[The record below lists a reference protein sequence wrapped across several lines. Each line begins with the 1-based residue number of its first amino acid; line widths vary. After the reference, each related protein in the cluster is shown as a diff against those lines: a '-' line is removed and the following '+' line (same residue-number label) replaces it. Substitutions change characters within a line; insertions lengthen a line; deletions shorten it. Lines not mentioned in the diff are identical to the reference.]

1 MRPSAPFPWA
11 KPRRERLLLALVV
24 VAALTPVYVV
34 STQDVSHFC
43 LARAFAAGKFAIS
56 PCGKYSVDIAS
67 YGGHIYSN
75 KAPGMSALAL
85 PAVEAVRLPSA
96 LRWPPGADLQLW
108 LVRLLTSGVA
118 FLACAFMVGR
128 VAEGLAAGSGG
139 PVLVTFGLGTFVTPF
154 AASGFDHVPTAAFAF
169 AAFVLAWSRRPTLA
183 GLAAGLAYTVE
194 YEAAAVLVLVG
205 AYVALRGW
213 RPLGRYIAGAAPAV
227 LLSAAYS
234 WLAFAAPWR
243 IPQHYDVYSFPDVKP
258 GGILSVHAPN
268 LKSIRLV
275 FIGDRGLL
283 VATPAV
289 LAATVGLWLLWR
301 RGFRAESLLCAAV
314 TAVFVV
320 GECGYGDPYG
330 GLSAG
335 PRYLI
340 PALPFLSLG
349 LAPAFRR
356 WRRPT
361 ALLGAASI
369 VAIVALTLTWA
380 RSAGKHYRDTVWGE
394 IARTAWHPSGSRLVG
409 ELAKNV
415 VDSAGLSRASAAGMV
430 CVCAIVAYALALR
443 QS

>member
-1 MRPSAPFPWA
+1 MRPPAPFPWA

-43 LARAFAAGKFAIS
+43 LTRALAAGKFAIA

-85 PAVEAVRLPSA
+85 PAVEAVGLPSA
-96 LRWPPGADLQLW
+96 LRWPAGGDLQLW
-108 LVRLLTSGVA
+108 LVRALTSGVA
-118 FLACAFMVGR
+118 FLACAFLVGR
-128 VAEGLAAGSGG
+128 VAEGLVAGSGG
-139 PVLVTFGLGTFVTPF
+139 AVLVTFGLGTFVTPF
-154 AASGFDHVPTAAFAF
+154 AASGFDHVPTAALSF
-169 AAFVLAWSRRPTLA
+169 AAFVLAWSRRPSLA
-183 GLAAGLAYTVE
+183 GVAAGLAYAVE
-194 YEAAAVLVLVG
+194 YEAAAVLLLV
-205 AYVALRGW
+205 AVYVALHGRG
-213 RPLGRYIAGAAPAV
+213 PFGRYVAGAAPAV

-234 WLAFAAPWR
+234 WLAFGAPWR

-258 GGILSVHAPN
+258 GGILGVHAPTF
-268 LKSIRLV
+268 KSIRLV
-275 FIGDRGLL
+275 FVGDRGLL
-283 VATPAV
+283 VATPVV
-289 LAATVGLWLLWR
+289 LAAAIGLGLLWR

-340 PALPFLSLG
+340 PALPFLALG
-349 LAPAFRR
+349 LAPAFKR
-356 WRRPT
+356 WRIPT
-361 ALLGAASI
+361 ALLSAASI
-369 VAIVALTLTWA
+369 VATIALTLTWA
-380 RSAGKHYRDTVWGE
+380 RSAGKHYRETVWGE
-394 IARTAWHPSGSRLVG
+394 IGRTTWHPSGSRLIG

-415 VDSAGLSRASAAGMV
+415 VDSAGVSRLSAAGMV
-430 CVCAIVAYALALR
+430 CACAVFAYALALR
-443 QS
+443 QR